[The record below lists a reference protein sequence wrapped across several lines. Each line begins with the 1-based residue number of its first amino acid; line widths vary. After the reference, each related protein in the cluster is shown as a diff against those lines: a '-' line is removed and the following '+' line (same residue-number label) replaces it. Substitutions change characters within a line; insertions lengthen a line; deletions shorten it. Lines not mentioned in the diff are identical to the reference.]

1 MKIILNLKWE
11 IFITFIVLLISIYCL
26 FLTYF
31 YQLGLANVELTVLR
45 IITILMAPLTYILFR
60 TFRKYLKDEIFCK

>member
-60 TFRKYLKDEIFCK
+60 TFRKCLKDEIFCK